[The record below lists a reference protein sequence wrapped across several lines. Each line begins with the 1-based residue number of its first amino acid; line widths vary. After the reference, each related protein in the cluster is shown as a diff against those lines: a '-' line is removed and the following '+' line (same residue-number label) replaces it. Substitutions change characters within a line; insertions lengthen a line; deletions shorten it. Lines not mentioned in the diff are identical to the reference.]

1 MFILVTVT
9 LPSSPRTRSTGNN
22 YRHHLWEWG
31 GAAAGGG
38 VNCVL
43 ILCSVF
49 HMRDF
54 IESFQNFDV
63 VDLIIIQPI
72 SQNVLLETVKE
83 GI

>member
-1 MFILVTVT
+1 MGV
-9 LPSSPRTRSTGNN
+9 
-22 YRHHLWEWG
+22 
-31 GAAAGGG
+31 GGG
-38 VNCVL
+38 SGRGGVVNCVL